1 MRQAGLIRY
10 GVVVTLLVFSM
21 ACGQFPGMRTNMP
34 PVPAEAPPGAAAPY
48 QSQAPASDLARQ
60 VRDLQGQV
68 QQMESRIVQLEGKP
82 ATTPTARPQAV
93 SAPSTPA
100 PQVTA
105 KPGVASTAAENYVN
119 EGMRAYQAKKY
130 GEARTQFYNY
140 LKTQPKGPRA
150 PEARYYL
157 ADSFFLEGKYREA
170 GVEFNKLG
178 VQFPKSVLAPAG
190 LLRQALSYRNQQQMS
205 NYRST
210 LNKLIKAYP
219 NSAEAKEAQK
229 LLKES
234 PKAASRNSG
243 GQTKS
248 RQ

>member
-1 MRQAGLIRY
+1 
-10 GVVVTLLVFSM
+10 
-21 ACGQFPGMRTNMP
+21 MP
-34 PVPAEAPPGAAAPY
+34 PVPAEASPGAV
-48 QSQAPASDLARQ
+48 QAPASDLAQQ

-68 QQMESRIVQLEGKP
+68 QQMESRIAQLEGKP

-100 PQVTA
+100 PQATA
-105 KPGVASTAAENYVN
+105 KPGVASTAAENYVS

-140 LKTQPKGPRA
+140 LKTEPKGPRA

-170 GVEFNKLG
+170 GVEFNKLL

-205 NYRST
+205 NYRNT

-219 NSAEAKEAQK
+219 SSAEAKEAQK

-234 PKAASRNSG
+234 PKAASRSG
-243 GQTKS
+243 SQIKS